1 MSSAGSAQGG
11 TFQGWVFIARLALVQ
26 ASLGAIIVLTTS
38 TLNRVMVVELALA
51 AMIPG
56 ALVTLREALQFL
68 RPRWGHGSDVGGRRT
83 PWIVGGM
90 ALLALG
96 GIGAGLSTAW
106 MGTDLTGG
114 LIGAVVSYT
123 VIGIGVGAAGTNLLA
138 LLAKRVAPAR
148 RAAAATIVWL
158 MMFVGFIISA
168 AVAGAYLD
176 IADVTAATASGYSPE
191 RLVMVTTGVCVV
203 AFLVSA
209 AAMWGI
215 EGRRAPKA
223 KAAPEVETEAAPAP
237 PPKPGFLESLAE
249 VWREDEAR
257 RLAIFIFVAMLSYN
271 IQDLILEPFAGA
283 VFAYTVGA
291 STQLTSVQHSGAL
304 AGMLLVGILAS
315 GFGGGRPAVLKLWT
329 MGGCV
334 ASGLCLLAIAVSGQ
348 YAEVWPLRAT
358 VFLMGL
364 ANGAFAVAAISTMM
378 GLASAGAADREGI
391 RMGVWGAAQAIAF
404 ALGGF
409 LGTVAVDAT
418 RQVFDD
424 PAHAYGVVF
433 AAEGVLFA
441 ASALLAA
448 RVGGAAALSRLR
460 EPGGATADQSLPAQ

>member
-1 MSSAGSAQGG
+1 MSGG
-11 TFQGWVFIARLALVQ
+11 APAPAFMGWLFIARLALVQ

-56 ALVTLREALQFL
+56 ALVTVREGLQFL

-96 GIGAGLSTAW
+96 GIGAGLSTAR
-106 MGTDLTGG
+106 MGTDMTTG
-114 LIGAVVSYT
+114 LIGAVVSYI

-168 AVAGAYLD
+168 AVAGAFLD
-176 IADVTAATASGYSPE
+176 IADSVADGGSGYSPD
-191 RLVMVTTGVCVV
+191 RLVVVTTGVCIV

-209 AAMWGI
+209 LAMWGV
-215 EGRRAPKA
+215 EGRRAP
-223 KAAPEVETEAAPAP
+223 APAP
-237 PPKPGFLESLAE
+237 EAPPATTAPAPKPRFLEALAE
-249 VWREDEAR
+249 IWHEDESR
-257 RLAIFIFVAMLSYN
+257 RLAIFIFVSMLAYN

-283 VFAYTVGA
+283 VFSYTVGA

-334 ASGLCLLAIAVSGQ
+334 ASGLSLLAIAVSGHFP
-348 YAEVWPLRAT
+348 EVWPLRVT
-358 VFLMGL
+358 VFLMGV

-378 GLASAGAADREGI
+378 GLAGAGAPDREGI

-418 RQVFDD
+418 RALMDT
-424 PAHAYGVVF
+424 PANAYGVVF
-433 AAEGVLFA
+433 AAEGLLFA
-441 ASALLAA
+441 SSALLAA
-448 RVGGAAALSRLR
+448 RVGGVAALSRLR
-460 EPGGATADQSLPAQ
+460 GGSGEATADQSMPAQ